1 MLGYAGAYHRTHHA
15 LLHPRPTGCGPQGL
29 VFERSA
35 IPMLAPLLESFP
47 QPRDRWVPTIAPDLQ
62 LSFLLLLICE

>member
-47 QPRDRWVPTIAPDLQ
+47 QPRGQMGSHHSTRSAAFIS
-62 LSFLLLLICE
+62 SFTHL